1 MSLGTSDYRP
11 RDAEHAVLYRVID
24 EHLDAFLETVSRHA
38 DGGSLPDFVER
49 EFRDFL
55 TCGVL
60 AHGFARLR
68 CTDCEL
74 ERLVPFSCKGR
85 GFCPS
90 CGWRR
95 MTECAAR
102 LVDEVL
108 PRVPVRQWVLSLP
121 YRLRYLLA
129 WDHGLARAVLAVY
142 VRALLGVQRDRA
154 RRYGIRDGRSGSVT
168 VIQRFGGGL
177 NLNVHFHTLVF
188 DGVFFGDGGTGAFD
202 FHPLPPPTD
211 EEVGVVLARI
221 AARVRRLL
229 RRRGLDPGDADVF
242 RADPVIEESPALA
255 GISSA
260 SIQGRIALGP
270 RAGAR
275 VWRVGGDPDAPWVLS
290 TAPRHAHLDGFDLH
304 ANVEAP
310 AADRA
315 RLEQLCRYLL
325 RPAVAQDR
333 LRLLEDGRIALTLKT
348 AWADGTR
355 QLVFEPLELLEKL
368 AALTPR
374 PRSNLVI
381 YHGVLAPHSSWRAR
395 AVTYGAPPAAMAGA
409 ASTTPETNNGPA
421 MTPAPRHW
429 AWADLMRH
437 AFDIDV
443 LACPR
448 CGGRLRL
455 MATVEDPD
463 AVRAILA
470 ALAESRGMAGRA
482 PPFAAGHTISQT
494 GRSAPERYRNA
505 AVAEVCSLASWG
517 RCLPSTSAPFRQKV
531 PRQAGCPRCAGGK
544 RPGGQEC

>member
-1 MSLGTSDYRP
+1 MSFSAGDYRP
-11 RDAEHAVLYRVID
+11 RDAEHTVLYRVIE
-24 EHLDAFLETVSRHA
+24 EHLDAFLEAARRHA
-38 DGGSLPDFVER
+38 DGSPLPEFVEQ

-55 TCGVL
+55 TCGLL

-68 CTDCEL
+68 CTDCAL

-90 CGWRR
+90 CGGRR
-95 MTECAAR
+95 MTESAAR

-129 WDHGLARAVLAVY
+129 WDHALARAVLGVY
-142 VRALLGVQRDRA
+142 VRVLLGFQRYRA
-154 RRYGIRDGRSGSVT
+154 RRRGILDGRSGCVT

-177 NLNVHFHTLVF
+177 NLNLHFHTLLF
-188 DGVFFGDGGTGAFD
+188 DGVFFAGHANGELD
-202 FHPLPPPTD
+202 FRPLPPPTD
-211 EEVGVVLARI
+211 EEVGVVLTRI
-221 AARVRRLL
+221 TARVQRLL
-229 RRRGLDPGDADVF
+229 KRRGFDASDADLF
-242 RADPVIEESPALA
+242 QADPAVEDSPALA

-270 RAGAR
+270 RAGGR
-275 VWRVGGDPDAPWVLS
+275 VWRVGADPDAPWVRS
-290 TAPRHAHLDGFDLH
+290 TAPRHAHLAGFDLH
-304 ANVEAP
+304 ANVEVP

-333 LRLLEDGRIALTLKT
+333 LRLLDDGRIVLTLKT

-355 QLVFEPLELLEKL
+355 QLMFEPLDLLEKL

-374 PRSNLVI
+374 PRINLVL
-381 YHGVLAPHSSWRAR
+381 YHGVLAPHSNWRAR
-395 AVTYGAPPAAMAGA
+395 VVASGAPPAKAPVV
-409 ASTTPETNNGPA
+409 ASATPDANGEPTTAPA
-421 MTPAPRHW
+421 CRHW
-429 AWADLMRH
+429 AWADPMRR

-455 MATVEDPD
+455 IATVEDPD
-463 AVRAILA
+463 AIRAILVA
-470 ALAESRGMAGRA
+470 GTGSRELADRA
-482 PPFAAGHTISQT
+482 PPFAPAL
-494 GRSAPERYRNA
+494 N
-505 AVAEVCSLASWG
+505 
-517 RCLPSTSAPFRQKV
+517 TSHATAIGV
-531 PRQAGCPRCAGGK
+531 
-544 RPGGQEC
+544 

>member
-1 MSLGTSDYRP
+1 MSLSAADYRP

-24 EHLDAFLETVSRHA
+24 EHLDAFLETAKRHA
-38 DGGSLPDFVER
+38 DGSPLPEFVEQ

-68 CTDCEL
+68 CTDCAF
-74 ERLVPFSCKGR
+74 ERFVPFSCKGR

-90 CGWRR
+90 CGGRR

-129 WDHGLARAVLAVY
+129 WDHALARAVLGVY
-142 VRALLGVQRDRA
+142 VRVLLGFQRHRA
-154 RRYGIRDGRSGSVT
+154 RRHAVRDGRSGCVT

-177 NLNVHFHTLVF
+177 NLNLHFHTLLF
-188 DGVFFGDGGTGAFD
+188 DGVFFAEGEEGALGFR
-202 FHPLPPPTD
+202 PLPPPND
-211 EEVGVVLARI
+211 DEVGVVLARI
-221 AARVRRLL
+221 AARVQRLL
-229 RRRGLDPGDADVF
+229 KRRGLDPGDADLLQ
-242 RADPVIEESPALA
+242 ADPVVEESPALA
-255 GISSA
+255 GISGA

-275 VWRVGGDPDAPWVLS
+275 VWRVGADPDAPWVLS
-290 TAPRHAHLDGFDLH
+290 TAPRHAHLAGFDLH
-304 ANVEAP
+304 ANVAMP
-310 AADRA
+310 AADRT

-325 RPAVAQDR
+325 RPAVAKDR
-333 LRLLEDGRIALTLKT
+333 LRLLDDGRIALTLKT

-374 PRSNLVI
+374 PRINLVL
-381 YHGVLAPHSSWRAR
+381 YHGVLAPHSGWRAR
-395 AVTYGAPPAAMAGA
+395 VVAYDAPPVQAPAAASASADANDAPPAAPP
-409 ASTTPETNNGPA
+409 S
-421 MTPAPRHW
+421 RHW
-429 AWADLMRH
+429 AWAELMRR

-455 MATVEDPD
+455 IATVEAPD

-470 ALAESRGMAGRA
+470 TLALSEEGADRA
-482 PPFAAGHTISQT
+482 PPFA
-494 GRSAPERYRNA
+494 P
-505 AVAEVCSLASWG
+505 SL
-517 RCLPSTSAPFRQKV
+517 STSHIA
-531 PRQAGCPRCAGGK
+531 ASGA
-544 RPGGQEC
+544 